1 MALTVEG
8 VKLYLRIDNDLED
21 GLLQNLIDRAD
32 AYLANAID
40 NFAELCQQEDFD
52 RAADTIRTALVADM
66 YNNRNTQE
74 DGPKGFPYM
83 ITSAIAQLQNY
94 ETGDDGHD

>member
-1 MALTVEG
+1 MALTVDD

-21 GLLQNLIDRAD
+21 GLLQNLLDRAD
-32 AYLANAID
+32 AYLSNAVD
-40 NFAELCQQEDFD
+40 DFEELCKQEDFE
-52 RAADTIRTALVADM
+52 RAADIVRSALVADM
-66 YNNRNTQE
+66 YNNRNIQE

-94 ETGDDGHD
+94 TAGDDDT